1 MASPAHSFDVLIDE
15 KMPKVLP
22 ECVVLHGD
30 DGFLVRETTDKM
42 LALAGIDAETTRTFD
57 GEDCDWIDVHDE
69 LATLSLFASDE
80 RRVAVV
86 ARGDKLLKS
95 NRPQIEKW
103 VASPAQGSL
112 LFLQLHS
119 LLANT
124 KVYKQ
129 VSKTGLR
136 IACGL
141 PTSSPRS
148 KSPDMGA
155 VKKWLRAWAEKSH
168 ELIISARQAEL
179 ILEAVGTDCGLLHQ
193 ELAKLAL
200 YSDSNHKLSDDQVR
214 ANVGSWRTRSL
225 WDIADSVVDG
235 RITDALEQLE
245 KIFAAGEAPAAVI
258 PQISWS
264 LRRFGNAAALIL
276 QAKQRGR
283 KVSPAQVIGQC
294 GFWGKDVQLAEQ
306 RIRRMGLLKSAKILD
321 WLLELDLKIKGSH
334 SNPARAMFALEELC
348 LRFA

>member
-1 MASPAHSFDVLIDE
+1 MAAPAHSFDILIDE
-15 KMPKVLP
+15 QMPKTLP

-30 DGFLVRETTDKM
+30 DGFLIRETTDQM
-42 LALAGIDAETTRTFD
+42 LRLAGIDPETTRTFD
-57 GEDCDWIDVHDE
+57 GEECDWIDVHDE
-69 LATLSLFASDE
+69 LATLSLFTSDE
-80 RRVAVV
+80 RRVAIV

-95 NRPQIEKW
+95 NRPQVEKW
-103 VASPAQGSL
+103 VANPASGSL

-119 LLANT
+119 LPSNT

-136 IACGL
+136 ISCGL
-141 PTSSPRS
+141 PTSSARS
-148 KSPDMGA
+148 KTPDMGA
-155 VKKWLRAWAEKSH
+155 LKKWLRAWAEKTH
-168 ELIISARQAEL
+168 ELSISARQAEL

-200 YSDSNHKLSDDQVR
+200 YSNDENKLTDDQVR

-235 RITDALEQLE
+235 RVTDALAQLE

-264 LRRFGNAAALIL
+264 LRRFGNAASLIL
-276 QAKQRGR
+276 QAKQRGQ
-283 KVSPAQVIGQC
+283 KVSPSQVIGKC

-334 SNPARAMFALEELC
+334 STPARAMFALEELC